1 MILTLLALILMQYI
15 KTILYCISGNYKD
28 VLVTSIRSLLL
39 NNPNQNFQIFV
50 FHNYNERNQEILIQ
64 KIQSIK
70 ISSFI
75 LETFFVAV
83 DFDFLPLHG
92 HIDVSTYYRLLIE
105 KYIPPTVDKILYLD
119 ADVVIDG
126 SIDEL
131 FNLDLCGNVLGAVNH
146 NLAIS
151 NSDLKL
157 ERRFDKL
164 SLNLSSYFNAG
175 VMLIDYKLWLKSNV
189 LSRSNSI
196 LRQYSAHLDWWDQDI
211 LNMIFMNSYLSISPK
226 WNFIDK
232 YYSAK
237 KDLIRIIIYH
247 FAGPHKPWYLFIKVP
262 NKEVFWKYYNLNIYF
277 SHLNFKRFIQNF
289 RMYVIQIKNRLT
301 H

>member
-1 MILTLLALILMQYI
+1 MQYD
-15 KTILYCISGNYKD
+15 KSILYCISGNYID

-64 KIQSIK
+64 EIRSIK
-70 ISSFI
+70 ISTFI
-75 LETFFVAV
+75 LETFFVEV
-83 DFDFLPLHG
+83 DFDSENLPLHG

-119 ADVVIDG
+119 ADVVIEG

-131 FNLDLCGNVLGAVNH
+131 FNLDLNGNVLGAVNH

-157 ERRFDKL
+157 ESRFDKL

-189 LSRSNSI
+189 LARSKSI
-196 LRQYSAHLDWWDQDI
+196 LHQYSAHLDWWDQDI
-211 LNMIFMNSYLSISPK
+211 LNMIFINSYLSISPK

-237 KDLIRIIIYH
+237 EDLTRIIIIYH
-247 FAGPHKPWYLFIKVP
+247 FAGPHKPWYLFVKVP

-289 RMYVIQIKNRLT
+289 RMYVIQIKNRLI